1 MTNPHVMILA
11 GEASGDD
18 HAAEFV
24 EVLRQLKPE
33 LRISGMGSDSMK
45 RAGVDIFFDSKSY
58 PLTRNKNRRPA
69 IMLPKPIMRMDFSG
83 KAAICIMVLL

>member
-1 MTNPHVMILA
+1 MTKPHIMILA

-33 LRISGMGSDSMK
+33 LRISGMG
-45 RAGVDIFFDSKSY
+45 A
-58 PLTRNKNRRPA
+58 TR
-69 IMLPKPIMRMDFSG
+69 
-83 KAAICIMVLL
+83 